1 MIRGDLARFDGRSV
15 SVLEGILRDHDP
27 PTAALIDELLD
38 ALKDDETLVQAGA
51 SWLLREILARGC
63 ALGDAQFDRLAGS
76 LEHID
81 DGFGRLHLCQ
91 ALRHLR
97 VSERHAESFAV
108 FLRECLSSDNTFL
121 RAWAPDGLFR
131 LAEQHERFLGEATAA
146 VEAALS
152 DPAASVRARARRTL
166 RGE

>member
-1 MIRGDLARFDGRSV
+1 MIRSELARFDGRSV

-27 PTAALIDELLD
+27 PGTALIDAVLD
-38 ALKDDETLVQAGA
+38 AMRDDETLVQAGA
-51 SWLLREILARGC
+51 SWLLRETLARGC
-63 ALGDAQFDRLAGS
+63 VLDDAQLDRLAGA
-76 LEHID
+76 LEHTH

-97 VSERHAESFAV
+97 VPERHAEPFAV
-108 FLRECLSSDNTFL
+108 FLRECFSSGNTFL